1 MECGSHDHHWSS
13 SRKLHLH
20 NESDMKCSSLFSHSV
35 ERRQPQKWKCTCRE
49 SIFNRIAA
57 LKARIHVYI
66 HMHIHISVYMQWH
79 PNKSAPKMAPIV
91 ELQTWRF
98 SVQSVEFIVTTMKT
112 KINNGIPMVLYPL
125 SPFRLFLCQ
134 RQWACVP
141 CYITIGKLALQRQP
155 ERQRH
160 MNSAVP
166 CLMYCKFLA
175 TVFILQGYNKNSKHK
190 GNCALQCTG

>member
-125 SPFRLFLCQ
+125 SPSRLFLCQ
-134 RQWACVP
+134 RQWAMFHHDRQ
-141 CYITIGKLALQRQP
+141 IG
-155 ERQRH
+155 
-160 MNSAVP
+160 V
-166 CLMYCKFLA
+166 A
-175 TVFILQGYNKNSKHK
+175 TTARKTTAQELS
-190 GNCALQCTG
+190 CALFNVLQIFGKSFYIARV